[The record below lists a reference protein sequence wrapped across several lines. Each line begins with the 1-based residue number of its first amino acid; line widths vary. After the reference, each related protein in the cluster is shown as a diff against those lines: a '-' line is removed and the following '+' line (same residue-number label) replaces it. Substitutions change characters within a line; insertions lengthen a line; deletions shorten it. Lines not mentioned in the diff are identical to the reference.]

1 MHAFLQETITPP
13 NLPFTI
19 LLILIMLYWLF
30 VIIGAI
36 DLEFLDVDLSTD
48 GDIDAGDSFFTS
60 FVQLLKMGDAPIM
73 AAVSIMALIAWTTS
87 MVYNHYLNFNHQGW
101 IAAGVIALIFLIS
114 FFITIMIM
122 RLLNKIFG
130 PFNSEE
136 DAMQSSMYKTGT
148 VLTSEVNSGFG
159 QVEIQTMGAP
169 VTINARTPDDLVL
182 IKGEKVLVYDE
193 DKEKGVYFVDRYDE
207 NV

>member
-1 MHAFLQETITPP
+1 MFTFLQETITPP

-19 LLILIMLYWLF
+19 ILLLTMLYWIF

-36 DLEFLDVDLSTD
+36 DLEFLDIDLSAD
-48 GDIDAGDSFFTS
+48 GSPDAGDGFFTS
-60 FVQLLKMGDAPIM
+60 FLQLLKMGDAPIM
-73 AAVSIMALIAWTTS
+73 ATVSMMALIAWTIS
-87 MVYNHYLNFNHQGW
+87 MVYNHYLNFGYQGW
-101 IAAGVIALIFLIS
+101 IAAGVIAANFIVS
-114 FFITIMIM
+114 FFITVLIG

-136 DAMQSSMYKTGT
+136 DVMQSCMYKMGT
-148 VLTSEVNSGFG
+148 VITSEVNSDFG
-159 QVEIQTMGAP
+159 QVEIQTQGAP
-169 VTINARTPDDLVL
+169 VTINARTPDGLVL
-182 IKGEKVLVYDE
+182 LKGEKVLVYDD